1 LDQKGV
7 KTVAMPLELD
17 LYNRQPA
24 TSKKGKPYIGYTKI
38 FSPGQS
44 GRLTEAD
51 QKPPFY
57 IRDYKKRID
66 HREWILL
73 DGALTIT
80 EAKNVAQKVQG
91 VLNAADAGIMLPEN
105 ESKGTDK
112 LETKIAEYLEEIEA
126 NKSYKTFLAYK
137 NSLENFFLASCTK
150 RYLKDV
156 SRSDL
161 LNFKTYLGKQNA
173 SSRSAFNNFANVMIF
188 LKYSKHKIEII
199 KKDWPTK
206 IERDADDYTPEEIK
220 TLLANCD
227 SDGQLLLQ
235 SLLCSGMRDGEL
247 AHLTYGDIDYNY
259 SIWEVKAKAGWVPKT
274 KESLRE
280 IPVPEWLTQRIK
292 EREIKGKAM
301 KADYIFAAKNSKP
314 NNHLIRTV
322 KRAAKS
328 AKMVGRVDNHKF
340 RATAITMWLRN
351 GSTVPDVMKWVG
363 HKSPSTIL
371 RYAAKVNLESKAVRK
386 KATQPFKQFENV

>member
-1 LDQKGV
+1 M
-7 KTVAMPLELD
+7 ALELD

-24 TSKKGKPYIGYTKI
+24 TSKSGKPYVGYTKI

-57 IRDYKKRID
+57 VRDYQKRLD
-66 HREWILL
+66 RREWILL
-73 DGALTIT
+73 DDARTIA
-80 EAKNVAQKVQG
+80 EAKSVALKVQG
-91 VLNAADAGIMLPEN
+91 ILNAADAGITLPDA
-105 ESKGTDK
+105 ESKGTDR

-137 NSLENFFLASCTK
+137 NSLENFFLGSCKK
-150 RYLKDV
+150 RYLRDV
-156 SRSDL
+156 TRPDL
-161 LNFKTYLGKQNA
+161 LNFKTYMGKQDV

-188 LKYSKHKIEII
+188 LKWAKHKVEII
-199 KKDWPTK
+199 KKDWPMK

-220 TLLANCD
+220 TLLEHCD
-227 SDGQLLLQ
+227 AEGQLLLK
-235 SLLCSGMRDGEL
+235 SLLCSGLRDGEL

-259 SIWEVKAKAGWVPKT
+259 SIWEVKAKPGWMPKT

-280 IPVPEWLTQRIK
+280 IPVPEWLTDLIK
-292 EREIKGKAM
+292 DRENKRKSL
-301 KADYIFAAKNSKP
+301 KSDYIFGAKQGKP

-328 AKMVGRVDNHKF
+328 AQMAGRVDNHKF

-363 HKSPSTIL
+363 HKSPNTIL
-371 RYAAKVNLESKAVRK
+371 RYAAKVNLESRAVRK
-386 KATQPFKQFENV
+386 KATQPFKQFE

>member
-1 LDQKGV
+1 
-7 KTVAMPLELD
+7 VATLGLELD

-24 TSKKGKPYIGYTKI
+24 TSKKGKSYVGYTKI
-38 FSPGQS
+38 FTPGQS
-44 GRLTEAD
+44 GRQTAAD

-80 EAKNVAQKVQG
+80 EAKAVALKMQG
-91 VLNAADAGIMLPEN
+91 VLNAADAGVALPED

-112 LETKIAEYLEEIEA
+112 LETKISEYLEEIEA
-126 NKSYKTFLAYK
+126 NKSYKTFLAYQ
-137 NSLENFFLASCTK
+137 NSLENFFLGSCKK
-150 RYLKDV
+150 RYLIDV
-156 SRSDL
+156 SRPDL
-161 LNFKTYLGKQNA
+161 LNFKTYMGKQDV

-188 LKYSKHKIEII
+188 LKWAKHKVEII
-199 KKDWPTK
+199 KKDWPAK
-206 IERDADDYTPEEIK
+206 LERDADDYTPDEIK
-220 TLLANCD
+220 TLLEHCD
-227 SDGQLLLQ
+227 AEGQLLLR

-259 SIWEVKAKAGWVPKT
+259 SIWEVKAKPGWNPKT

-280 IPVPEWLTQRIK
+280 IPVPEWLTELIK
-292 EREIKGKAM
+292 DRETKRK
-301 KADYIFAAKNSKP
+301 KLKTDYIFSAKHGKP
-314 NNHLIRTV
+314 NHHLIRTV
-322 KRAAKS
+322 KRAAKL
-328 AKMVGRVDNHKF
+328 AKMAGRVDNHKF

-371 RYAAKVNLESKAVRK
+371 RYAAKVNLESRAVRK
-386 KATQPFKQFENV
+386 KATLPFKQFENV

>member
-1 LDQKGV
+1 M
-7 KTVAMPLELD
+7 ALELD

-24 TSKKGKPYIGYTKI
+24 TSKKGKSYIGYTKV

-44 GRLTEAD
+44 GRQTAAD

-73 DGALTIT
+73 DGAQTIT
-80 EAKNVAQKVQG
+80 EAKTAALKVQG
-91 VLNAADAGIMLPEN
+91 VLKAADAGITLPED

-126 NKSYKTFLAYK
+126 NKSYKTYLAYK
-137 NSLENFFLASCTK
+137 NSLENFFLGSCKK

-156 SRSDL
+156 SRPDL
-161 LNFKTYLGKQNA
+161 LNFKTYMGNQDV
-173 SSRSAFNNFANVMIF
+173 SGRSTFNNFANVMIF
-188 LKYSKHKIEII
+188 LKWAKHKVEII

-206 IERDADDYTPEEIK
+206 TERDADDYTPDEIK
-220 TLLANCD
+220 ILLEHCD
-227 SDGQLLLQ
+227 ADGQLLLK

-259 SIWEVKAKAGWVPKT
+259 SIWEVKAKPGWNPKT
-274 KESLRE
+274 KESLRHV
-280 IPVPEWLTQRIK
+280 PVPEWLTELIK
-292 EREIKGKAM
+292 DRETKRKSL
-301 KADYIFAAKNSKP
+301 KTDYIFGAKLGKA

-328 AKMVGRVDNHKF
+328 AKMAGRVDNHKF
-340 RATAITMWLRN
+340 RATAITLWLRN
-351 GSTVPDVMKWVG
+351 GSTVPGVMKWVG
-363 HKSPSTIL
+363 HKSPNTIL